1 MNFHALWNCALLA
14 LSLPLPAAVT
24 LYPAGGGSNLR
35 VPVIAPAPGGAK
47 GKAVDFE
54 GVRFT
59 YELLP
64 HFRAAETGELEFFVR
79 DLPRRLEKAVLVLTG
94 ADGGKLELLVNPA
107 STGRTFTLRGGKAK
121 AVSAERPQIAK
132 WRKYRLELLPGKA
145 VFHAGGETVC
155 VPLPPGFRPVRL
167 AVYAAMVDELSYR
180 SGGAELKLD
189 WEQDYTAR
197 VEPAKH
203 SGGVSAALHGF
214 DSFAVSTDPAKRDCP
229 TLQLAN
235 STDAER
241 AVTLEYS
248 VKSELGKLDRS
259 WKQQFR
265 LAPGEEVIE
274 AVKFPFPLTSDLYHL
289 TLKTTGTDNGDRFRR
304 HFLYAE
310 PRGEKPGPGLF
321 GLHDCDV
328 NTFGFWPDA
337 LPLRYSHKYLRWGYV
352 VGPAWLKDFDGGYG
366 LDPDTPPAE
375 WNWNEKLDWELASGR
390 EMYVCL
396 QSTPLSDWQRER
408 PYKKMRKL
416 AWGWSGGFPKL
427 DRYAEFVR
435 AAGERYKGRIRL
447 WEVENEPNAS
457 SHMPDKPGDYAQI
470 CRTVAAALKPLDR
483 ANVIFGISGTSTFVP
498 WMGKVLAAGG
508 CPALDAISWHTYTTP
523 EQPDKAGLPDMLR
536 EARKVASKYNRFF
549 NSETGILTAFRYR
562 ADEPIPPET
571 VAEKVAA
578 RAAGF
583 VSKNAWPGRV
593 NDEYQSSMSI
603 VKNAAINFLAGTEAF
618 IFFGWNP
625 KWPAEPAKW
634 QQNTPSFSLISATA
648 DGERTPSL
656 ATLAVGVLAMQFEGV
671 VLNPAP
677 VPAGSGGVNG
687 GIFRK
692 ADGGEVALLW
702 SQGPTGSVL
711 LASPAPELEL
721 VSLYGEKSALK
732 PVSSARGVNTF
743 LLPLTDRPLYV
754 HADRAGMRLEASPV
768 DAVKV
773 RELPDGKA
781 AVTFT
786 LLNRSDKAW
795 NARIKAPS
803 DRQFHITPA
812 AASIEIA
819 PKKRRNLTFQ
829 LEPAQQPQQPEFHL
843 PFAVELP
850 GGGDFRYSV
859 KLANRPAV
867 KIGRTP
873 SQPLM
878 LNRVEQAVV
887 GRPPKLA
894 SLQEDYFWG
903 GPDELSGEARL
914 AYDDN
919 ALYLTVKVH
928 DANLKAPEP
937 WPGVAGSSLELFL
950 DLRTPEQGLGG
961 AHYGDGVCQFLI
973 RPELPGVKAAI
984 WSPQLPD
991 AVRSGVAVTGKTQK
1005 DGYEVTVTLPW
1016 RAFGLRRVPESF
1028 GFDLGLNGAFPD
1040 QAKRKTQLML
1050 FGTAQ
1055 NFRSAAGF
1063 GRIHTQ
1069 EK

>member
-337 LPLRYSHKYLRWGYV
+337 LPLRYSHKYLRW
-352 VGPAWLKDFDGGYG
+352 
-366 LDPDTPPAE
+366 
-375 WNWNEKLDWELASGR
+375 
-390 EMYVCL
+390 
-396 QSTPLSDWQRER
+396 
-408 PYKKMRKL
+408 
-416 AWGWSGGFPKL
+416 
-427 DRYAEFVR
+427 
-435 AAGERYKGRIRL
+435 
-447 WEVENEPNAS
+447 
-457 SHMPDKPGDYAQI
+457 
-470 CRTVAAALKPLDR
+470 
-483 ANVIFGISGTSTFVP
+483 
-498 WMGKVLAAGG
+498 
-508 CPALDAISWHTYTTP
+508 
-523 EQPDKAGLPDMLR
+523 
-536 EARKVASKYNRFF
+536 
-549 NSETGILTAFRYR
+549 
-562 ADEPIPPET
+562 
-571 VAEKVAA
+571 
-578 RAAGF
+578 
-583 VSKNAWPGRV
+583 
-593 NDEYQSSMSI
+593 
-603 VKNAAINFLAGTEAF
+603 
-618 IFFGWNP
+618 
-625 KWPAEPAKW
+625 
-634 QQNTPSFSLISATA
+634 
-648 DGERTPSL
+648 
-656 ATLAVGVLAMQFEGV
+656 AM
-671 VLNPAP
+671 
-677 VPAGSGGVNG
+677 
-687 GIFRK
+687 
-692 ADGGEVALLW
+692 W
-702 SQGPTGSVL
+702 
-711 LASPAPELEL
+711 
-721 VSLYGEKSALK
+721 
-732 PVSSARGVNTF
+732 SARRG
-743 LLPLTDRPLYV
+743 
-754 HADRAGMRLEASPV
+754 
-768 DAVKV
+768 
-773 RELPDGKA
+773 
-781 AVTFT
+781 
-786 LLNRSDKAW
+786 
-795 NARIKAPS
+795 
-803 DRQFHITPA
+803 
-812 AASIEIA
+812 
-819 PKKRRNLTFQ
+819 
-829 LEPAQQPQQPEFHL
+829 
-843 PFAVELP
+843 
-850 GGGDFRYSV
+850 
-859 KLANRPAV
+859 
-867 KIGRTP
+867 
-873 SQPLM
+873 
-878 LNRVEQAVV
+878 
-887 GRPPKLA
+887 
-894 SLQEDYFWG
+894 
-903 GPDELSGEARL
+903 
-914 AYDDN
+914 
-919 ALYLTVKVH
+919 
-928 DANLKAPEP
+928 
-937 WPGVAGSSLELFL
+937 
-950 DLRTPEQGLGG
+950 
-961 AHYGDGVCQFLI
+961 
-973 RPELPGVKAAI
+973 
-984 WSPQLPD
+984 
-991 AVRSGVAVTGKTQK
+991 
-1005 DGYEVTVTLPW
+1005 
-1016 RAFGLRRVPESF
+1016 
-1028 GFDLGLNGAFPD
+1028 
-1040 QAKRKTQLML
+1040 
-1050 FGTAQ
+1050 
-1055 NFRSAAGF
+1055 
-1063 GRIHTQ
+1063 
-1069 EK
+1069 